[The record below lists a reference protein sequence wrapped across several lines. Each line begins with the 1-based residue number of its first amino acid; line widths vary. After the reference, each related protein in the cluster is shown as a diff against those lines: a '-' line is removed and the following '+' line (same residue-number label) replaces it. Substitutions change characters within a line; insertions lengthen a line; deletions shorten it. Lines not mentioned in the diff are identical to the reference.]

1 MSILDISNWTINEIN
16 NSIDA
21 FKDTSLTDIGMVNC
35 DIESINIVGG
45 ITTATLWIDEEIGI
59 DGYTGTAPLKIYK
72 EDKVEIKLNSQ
83 LLEGDT
89 IEVKYVKL
97 CHYHKMGMVVL
108 DGSELDG
115 SEEGVLQL
123 TTNMTNK
130 YRFKIYIKNIVKA
143 TTSQEVFSI
152 FCDKYIAKSLD
163 DTWFNR
169 NGISIDTNSGLIIY
183 DENLQTLSDFKVW
196 FQQNPTTV
204 IYELASP
211 YYEDITPLQSSI
223 ILKTFLESSMIINTN
238 LPIKTNV
245 SYRTNVPSIST
256 LSNRVAEVSESDN
269 VIHNL
274 INIIDDEVD
283 E

>member
-1 MSILDISNWTINEIN
+1 MNIIDISNWTIDEIN
-16 NSIDA
+16 NSIDT

-35 DIESINIVGG
+35 DIESINIVGEV
-45 ITTATLWIDEEIGI
+45 TTATLWINEDIGI
-59 DGYTGTAPLKIYK
+59 NGYTGTAPLKIYK
-72 EDKVEIKLNSQ
+72 EDKIEIKLNSP
-83 LLEGDT
+83 LLKGDT
-89 IEVKYVKL
+89 IEVKDSKL
-97 CHYHKMGMVVL
+97 CHVHRWEKIVL
-108 DGSELDG
+108 DGSEDWTHYASGDITSVFCLKTWKGKLVEGINFYCNRFPCIYG
-115 SEEGVLQL
+115 SWNVNNSREGTQIDADIAL
-123 TTNMTNK
+123 TIQINNNK
-130 YRFKIYIKNIVKA
+130 LSTQDVNGFK
-143 TTSQEVFSI
+143 QW
-152 FCDKYIAKSLD
+152 L
-163 DTWFNR
+163 
-169 NGISIDTNSGLIIY
+169 
-183 DENLQTLSDFKVW
+183 
-196 FQQNPTTV
+196 QQNPTTV
-204 IYELASP
+204 VYELVEP